1 MRRSQQSEATMVGY
15 AFLVML
21 PVGAALV
28 ALWADFR
35 LADRRPRSPALRIA
49 HAGAAWVA
57 LDLATDAVGAATD
70 ATFVREASVLFLVFL
85 PSLIYAFL
93 AAIWTLR
100 IIADAARLARH

>member
-1 MRRSQQSEATMVGY
+1 MLGL

-21 PVGAALV
+21 PLGAALV
-28 ALWADFR
+28 ALWVDVR
-35 LADRRPRSPALRIA
+35 LADRRPGSPAMRIA
-49 HAGAAWVA
+49 HAGAAWIA

-70 ATFVREASVLFLVFL
+70 TTFVREASVLFLLFL